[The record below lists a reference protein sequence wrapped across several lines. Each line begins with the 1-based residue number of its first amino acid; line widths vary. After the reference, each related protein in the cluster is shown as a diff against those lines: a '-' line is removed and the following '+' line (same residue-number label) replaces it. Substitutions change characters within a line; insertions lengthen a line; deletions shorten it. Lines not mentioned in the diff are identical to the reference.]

1 VIYVQHIKAL
11 AIKLIALFVLIY
23 VILGL
28 FFNYSIGNVL
38 TLTLLI
44 GIVSYIL
51 GDLLLLPRTNNLTAT
66 ISDFA
71 TAMILTW
78 FYLATI
84 TYNENNLFL
93 VSVILSIGVAIIN
106 WFFHKYMITN
116 VIREKEPYLQTNNF
130 RYQTEA
136 SEEISPDKSK
146 WKKDNP

>member
-1 VIYVQHIKAL
+1 MRHIKAL
-11 AIKLIALFVLIY
+11 AIKLIALLVLSYI
-23 VILGL
+23 ILGL
-28 FFNYSIGNVL
+28 FFNYSFGNVL

-44 GIVSYIL
+44 GIVSYLL
-51 GDLLLLPRTNNLTAT
+51 GDLLLLSRTNNLTAT

-78 FYLATI
+78 FYLANI
-84 TYNENNLFL
+84 TYNENNLFI
-93 VSVILSIGVAIIN
+93 VSVILSLGVAIIN

-116 VIREKEPYLQTNNF
+116 VIREKDSYLQTNNF

-136 SEEISPDKSK
+136 SEELSPDNSK

>member
-1 VIYVQHIKAL
+1 M
-11 AIKLIALFVLIY
+11 KLIALLVLSYI
-23 VILGL
+23 ILGL
-28 FFNYSIGNVL
+28 FFNYSFGNVL

-44 GIVSYIL
+44 GIVSYLL
-51 GDLLLLPRTNNLTAT
+51 GDLLLLARTNNLTAT

-78 FYLATI
+78 FYLANI
-84 TYNENNLFL
+84 TYNENNLFI

-106 WFFHKYMITN
+106 WFFHKYMISN
-116 VIREKEPYLQTNNF
+116 VIREKESYLQTNNF
-130 RYQTEA
+130 YYQTEA